1 MKSIIHQVAAAAFS
15 AAMLSAASAA
25 DSPSDRMKDRAQD
38 RYKAAMERCESLKG
52 NAQDVCEKEAKAARD
67 KSRADA
73 NVAAKGTRESRADA
87 GETKARADYRAAMER
102 CESLR
107 GNEQDACESKAK
119 AMRDRRQNDAD
130 KQRRN

>member
-1 MKSIIHQVAAAAFS
+1 M
-15 AAMLSAASAA
+15 
-25 DSPSDRMKDRAQD
+25 
-38 RYKAAMERCESLKG
+38 
-52 NAQDVCEKEAKAARD
+52 
-67 KSRADA
+67 
-73 NVAAKGTRESRADA
+73 AAKGTRESRADA

-119 AMRDRRQNDAD
+119 AMRDRRQDDAD